1 MKFTGTCLISAL
13 LLAAAPA
20 VHAVDFG
27 AFADIRY
34 DGDSANGSRNAF
46 ALGQIDLYATQKIDD
61 KTRVFV
67 EYVFEDPGDGFVVD
81 LERLSITRTI
91 NPHFSIGAGRF
102 HTPIGYW
109 NTAYHH
115 GALNQDTVSRPSF
128 LDFEDGAGAILP
140 MHVVGLMAMG
150 QFDAGGGKLHYDLA
164 VANGSSINTDPAG
177 FPPEIDVNNSSDPN
191 EQKSV
196 MLHLSY
202 FFPQLPMRVGVFG
215 MTNTIAESGDI
226 ANGAVTAFGSSL
238 EKQTLYGFDARY
250 ATSRFDALGEFYI
263 FSNDDKVGGTGS
275 HDASAY
281 FLQFGYRVT
290 DKLKP
295 IYRYES
301 VDFTA
306 ADTYFLYLG
315 TAEGTRHVVGLRYDI
330 DDSNALKLEINRRQ
344 PTAPGVSDE
353 TGYSLQWAFLMF
365 CSGRSRP
372 KRKPRVMPAVF
383 LCGEYSS
390 CARACKLRQRLVAEL
405 SFRLQHLRQHGEHAV
420 GVERDRFDTFTH
432 EPLRDLGIIRRRL
445 AADADVF
452 ATRAAGL
459 DRHLHE
465 FQHRAVALVEAGDDT
480 RIAVDAERELGEVVG
495 ADGEAVEEVEELV
508 GEQGIRGYLAHH
520 VYLEIAL
527 AAFETVFRHRV
538 QHRARLLHAA
548 HERDHQRDVGQ
559 AHGLAHLLH
568 RRALHREAVG
578 EALRRITRGAAK
590 ADHGIFFARLVFRAA
605 DQRGVF
611 VGFEVAHAHD
621 HGIWI
626 KGRGDGADALGE
638 SLDVN
643 APRVGVAGDEGI
655 DLPAQG
661 RREPLVVDERA
672 RMDADAGGDD
682 ELDAREAHAVVRQLT
697 YVERI
702 LRIADVDH
710 DMGLGSQ
717 QRGEIDGLGAKRQR
731 ARVHQSR
738 VSLGAGHG
746 DGRARGDALR
756 RVAATHDSGD
766 AQFACDDGCVTGAAA
781 AIGDDG
787 GRDLH
792 HRLPIGIGDVGHQHL
807 ARLELLH
814 VLCL

>member
-1 MKFTGTCLISAL
+1 MKFKGTCLILAL
-13 LLAAAPA
+13 LSAAAPA

-46 ALGQIDLYATQKIDD
+46 ALGQFDLYATQKIDD

-115 GALNQDTVSRPSF
+115 GALIQDTVSRPSF

-202 FFPQLPMRVGVFG
+202 FFPQLPMRLGVFG

-238 EKQTLYGFDARY
+238 VKQTLYGFDARY
-250 ATSRFDALGEFYI
+250 ATSRFDALGEFYF

-281 FLQFGYRVT
+281 FVQFGYRVT

-306 ADTYFLYLG
+306 ADTYFQYLG

-344 PTAPGVSDE
+344 PTAPGASDE

-365 CSGRSRP
+365 
-372 KRKPRVMPAVF
+372 
-383 LCGEYSS
+383 
-390 CARACKLRQRLVAEL
+390 
-405 SFRLQHLRQHGEHAV
+405 
-420 GVERDRFDTFTH
+420 
-432 EPLRDLGIIRRRL
+432 
-445 AADADVF
+445 
-452 ATRAAGL
+452 
-459 DRHLHE
+459 
-465 FQHRAVALVEAGDDT
+465 
-480 RIAVDAERELGEVVG
+480 
-495 ADGEAVEEVEELV
+495 
-508 GEQGIRGYLAHH
+508 
-520 VYLEIAL
+520 
-527 AAFETVFRHRV
+527 
-538 QHRARLLHAA
+538 
-548 HERDHQRDVGQ
+548 
-559 AHGLAHLLH
+559 
-568 RRALHREAVG
+568 
-578 EALRRITRGAAK
+578 
-590 ADHGIFFARLVFRAA
+590 
-605 DQRGVF
+605 
-611 VGFEVAHAHD
+611 
-621 HGIWI
+621 
-626 KGRGDGADALGE
+626 
-638 SLDVN
+638 
-643 APRVGVAGDEGI
+643 
-655 DLPAQG
+655 
-661 RREPLVVDERA
+661 
-672 RMDADAGGDD
+672 
-682 ELDAREAHAVVRQLT
+682 
-697 YVERI
+697 
-702 LRIADVDH
+702 
-710 DMGLGSQ
+710 
-717 QRGEIDGLGAKRQR
+717 
-731 ARVHQSR
+731 
-738 VSLGAGHG
+738 
-746 DGRARGDALR
+746 
-756 RVAATHDSGD
+756 
-766 AQFACDDGCVTGAAA
+766 
-781 AIGDDG
+781 
-787 GRDLH
+787 
-792 HRLPIGIGDVGHQHL
+792 
-807 ARLELLH
+807 
-814 VLCL
+814 